1 MTTPL
6 LVRDEVT
13 GKATK
18 KALGLVTCT
27 ALIIGN
33 MVGSG
38 FYLSPASLAPYGLL
52 AIVSWIVM
60 GLGAVCLGL
69 VFARLAH
76 TSPATGGPYAFTRAA
91 YGDFAGFLVAW
102 GYWISIWA
110 SLPAIAAAF
119 TGYLA
124 GLMPAITGSRTVV
137 IAITIAVIWLVVL
150 INLLGVRE
158 AGIFQSITTF
168 TKLIP
173 FVAIASI
180 GLLWVRHENLS
191 VFNPSGKPLF
201 SAAASVAPLIMFAY
215 LGLES
220 ATVPAGDVRDPAR
233 TIPRATLLGISA
245 SALLYVLGTVTV
257 MGVIP
262 RSQLE
267 HSSSPF
273 ADACSAMW
281 GHWAGGLIAVA
292 ALVSSLGALNGW
304 TLLMG
309 QIPMAAADDG
319 LFPSW
324 FGRRSTSGVPGTA
337 ILISATLA
345 TLLLLISASGARGL
359 VAFYNFVVN
368 LSTMAAV
375 IPYVFCSLAGSVL
388 VPHESLPAVG
398 AQSSTFI
405 VVEIV
410 AFGFAI
416 WTIYGCGPDAVLYG
430 LLLLL
435 LGLPLYVWM
444 QKRGHQASSTFHKYV
459 PPLGS

>member
-1 MTTPL
+1 MTTSS
-6 LVRDEVT
+6 LVRDEIASKGT
-13 GKATK
+13 T
-18 KALGLVTCT
+18 KALGLVACT

-38 FYLSPASLAPYGLL
+38 FYLSPTSLAPYGPL

-60 GLGAVCLGL
+60 GIGAACLGL

-76 TSPATGGPYAFTRAA
+76 LSPATGGPYAFTRAA
-91 YGDFAGFLVAW
+91 YGDFPGFLVAW

-110 SLPAIAAAF
+110 SLPAIAVAF

-124 GLMPAITGSRTVV
+124 QLLPALRQSRPTV
-137 IAITIAVIWLVVL
+137 IAVTLGVIWLIVL

-158 AGIFQSITTF
+158 AGIFQSVTTF

-173 FVAIASI
+173 FLAIATI
-180 GLLWVRHENLS
+180 GLLWVRRENFS

-201 SAAASVAPLIMFAY
+201 AAGAAVAPLIMFAY

-220 ATVPAGDVRDPAR
+220 ATVPAGDVRDPER
-233 TIPRATLLGISA
+233 TIPRATLLGIS
-245 SALLYVLGTVTV
+245 SAAILYVLGTVTV

-262 RSQLE
+262 RAQLE
-267 HSSSPF
+267 RSSSPF
-273 ADACSAMW
+273 SDACSAMW
-281 GHWAGGLIAVA
+281 GHWAGGLISIA
-292 ALVSSLGALNGW
+292 ALISSLGALNGW

-319 LFPSW
+319 LFPAW
-324 FGRRSTSGVPGTA
+324 FGRRSKRGVPATA
-337 ILISATLA
+337 IVMSASFA
-345 TLLLLISASGARGL
+345 TILLLVLASGSSGL
-359 VAFYNFVVN
+359 VAFYNFVVS

-375 IPYVFCSLAGSVL
+375 IPYVFCSLAGVIL
-388 VPHESLPAVG
+388 IPRESSLG
-398 AQSSTFI
+398 AAKTGKLFWI
-405 VVEIV
+405 IEVV
-410 AFGFAI
+410 AFIFAV
-416 WTIYGCGPDAVLYG
+416 WTIYGCGPEAVLYG

-444 QKRGHQASSTFHKYV
+444 QSRGR
-459 PPLGS
+459 